1 MENFYDPF
9 LAYLTTLLLMR
20 KSAMHRSENNSK
32 PALSMTILTEE
43 LSGDEDSLDQHC
55 LLASDNMN
63 CFKESSEDTG
73 SPVATALDP
82 ALMDKSHLERNL
94 VVQ

>member
-20 KSAMHRSENNSK
+20 KSARHRSENNSK
-32 PALSMTILTEE
+32 PALSMTILIEE
-43 LSGDEDSLDQHC
+43 LSGEVASLDQHS
-55 LLASDNMN
+55 LLASDRMN
-63 CFKESSEDTG
+63 CFNVSREDTG

-82 ALMDKSHLERNL
+82 ALMDKSHLKIL
-94 VVQ
+94 

>member
-1 MENFYDPF
+1 MPYP
-9 LAYLTTLLLMR
+9 TTLLVMR
-20 KSAMHRSENNSK
+20 KSARHRSENNSK

-43 LSGDEDSLDQHC
+43 LSEDEDSLDQQS

-63 CFKESSEDTG
+63 CFNVSREETG

-82 ALMDKSHLERNL
+82 ALIERSHL
-94 VVQ
+94 QTGKG